1 MFTTFVKWW
10 LLVVGDIVIQST
22 VNAWCMHVFSDSQ
35 NTFSLRNW
43 EEQVDPL
50 SLRYRISLAAF
61 ALHSRI
67 VGNRYIVQESS
78 PILPGLLS
86 ETCLTLYFLV
96 KRMSSSTDGKAGR
109 DSRIQYV
116 GLQRY
121 SHSEFSLIPLPTMG
135 DASSIGDTPTA
146 LPV

>member
-1 MFTTFVKWW
+1 M
-10 LLVVGDIVIQST
+10 LG
-22 VNAWCMHVFSDSQ
+22 ARMDSQ
-35 NTFSLRNW
+35 TLRIPSISRNW

-50 SLRYRISLAAF
+50 GLRYRISLAAF
-61 ALHSRI
+61 ALHSRT
-67 VGNRYIVQESS
+67 VRNRYIVQGSS

-96 KRMSSSTDGKAGR
+96 KRMNSSTDGRAGS
-109 DSRIQYV
+109 DSRIQYA

-121 SHSEFSLIPLPTMG
+121 SHSEFSLIPMPTMG
-135 DASSIGDTPTA
+135 DTSSIGDTPTA